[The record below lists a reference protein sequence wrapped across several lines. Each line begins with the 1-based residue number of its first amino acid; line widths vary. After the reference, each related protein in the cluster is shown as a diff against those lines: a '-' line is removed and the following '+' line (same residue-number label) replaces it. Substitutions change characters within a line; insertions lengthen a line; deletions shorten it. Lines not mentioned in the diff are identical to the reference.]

1 MFERYSDR
9 ARKVIVMA
17 LWSAR
22 NRGGSF
28 IELED
33 LLHGL
38 IREDRG
44 EFTALAG
51 EMLPGFPVV
60 SGHNPFFTVEAAT
73 VLLRELGEDPEP
85 RSAGAQARNL
95 EPAPAVDMP
104 ASHSLQHVLELAAK
118 ARQNN
123 AKTIEPLNLLAAIA
137 EDRKTRPAQLLRDR
151 GITRQKIAQ
160 AIASA
165 SGGSIKP

>member
-1 MFERYSDR
+1 M
-9 ARKVIVMA
+9 AMA

-28 IELED
+28 IEPED
-33 LLHGL
+33 LLLAL

-51 EMLPGFPVV
+51 EMFTGFPVV
-60 SGHNPFFTVEAAT
+60 SGDIGGRSGGHSPFFTAEAAT
-73 VLLRELGEDPEP
+73 VLLRELEEDPEP
-85 RSAGAQARNL
+85 RSAGGQARKL

-104 ASHSLQHVLELAAK
+104 TSHSLQHVLKLAAK
-118 ARQNN
+118 ARQND

-137 EDRKTRPAQLLRDR
+137 DDRETRLAQWLRDH

-160 AIASA
+160 AVDPTSD
-165 SGGSIKP
+165 GSIKT